1 MTEGIRLQ
9 KALAQA
15 GIASRRASE
24 ILIDEGRVQVNG
36 EVVNTQG
43 VRVDPAI
50 DIIRVDDRRIPPVR
64 DQLYLMLNK
73 PAGVLSSMDDPHGRP
88 ALDGYLGRW
97 TKAGLFHVG
106 RLDAETQ
113 GLLLLTNDGD
123 FAQRIAHPSY
133 AVAKTYL
140 AEVQGNV
147 DTGTLAKLRRGVEL
161 DDGPIQADST
171 KVVSRAKGRTLLEV
185 VLHSGRNRV
194 VRRMLEAVGH
204 PVRRLVRIKLG
215 SLRLGGLKPGE
226 LRELTASELAEL
238 FDVVGM

>member
-36 EVVNTQG
+36 EIVSTQG
-43 VRVDPAI
+43 VRVDPAV
-50 DIIRVDDRRIPPVR
+50 DIIRVDDKRIPPVS
-64 DQLYLMLNK
+64 DHLYLMLNK
-73 PAGVLSSMDDPHGRP
+73 PAGVLSSMDDPQHRP
-88 ALDGYLGRW
+88 ALDSYLGRW
-97 TKAGLFHVG
+97 KKAGLFHVG
-106 RLDAETQ
+106 RLDAETE

-123 FAQRIAHPSY
+123 FAQRIAHPSF

-147 DTGTLAKLRRGVEL
+147 EPSTLAKLRKGVDL
-161 DDGPIQADST
+161 DDGPIQADAI
-171 KVVSRAKGRTLLEV
+171 KVVSRAKAKTLLEV
-185 VLHSGRNRV
+185 VLHSGRNRI

-204 PVRRLVRIKLG
+204 PVRRLARVKLG
-215 SLRLGGLKPGE
+215 SLRLGSLKPGE
-226 LRELTASELAEL
+226 IRELTAPELAAL
-238 FDVVGM
+238 FDTVDM